1 MSEASDLY
9 IYPHSFSSR
18 TLIASIHIYFNYSSS
33 WWDFFFLYVSHIHAT
48 FFVPIFFIINQEL
61 LEIATKNTVCY
72 MELLQSMPLNFDT
85 YDSISTEIT
94 RGQIYSL
101 FHENIWIS
109 QLLIEVKNSSQKQKK
124 ILMTNLCG
132 AESLFKA
139 LSIIVF
145 I

>member
-1 MSEASDLY
+1 
-9 IYPHSFSSR
+9 
-18 TLIASIHIYFNYSSS
+18 
-33 WWDFFFLYVSHIHAT
+33 
-48 FFVPIFFIINQEL
+48 
-61 LEIATKNTVCY
+61 

-124 ILMTNLCG
+124 NPHDQLMWGGITFQSSIYHSFHLKWDCILFLIPLY
-132 AESLFKA
+132 S
-139 LSIIVF
+139 
-145 I
+145 